1 MTRPA
6 GSSRLLRTM
15 NASAALA
22 HLLDPGMLTR
32 ADLRKLTALSTPTI
46 SEVLR
51 RLTEAGLV
59 TVAGHDS
66 GRPGP
71 SAEIYNINPEAAYAA
86 AVSIRDVAPGGAPSV
101 VAALCDLTGQ
111 VCARV
116 ESAIDFRPGGTAR
129 EDAAGEGTAHEG
141 TAGEDAAHE
150 DAAHEGTAHEGTAGE
165 DAAREDAAR
174 EDAAREDAA
183 GEGAAEGSVSD
194 KSPEGTDPLTA
205 LADVLAELCDEAGV
219 SADRVRHVQLG
230 VPGSYDPRTETI
242 HHVDVPGLGRK
253 GLVTELAAALGT
265 SVGVDNDVNL
275 AAIAERRRGVGR
287 DTESF
292 ALLWLGEDGLGL
304 AIDLAGTLMRGAR
317 GGAGEIGYMP
327 LYTPREKPA
336 REQQAGERLARA
348 QQAGERLAREQQA
361 GEQQAG
367 ERLADKGP
375 AGEKR
380 DLHDLIA
387 GPALVELA
395 GEKSRT
401 PTEVV
406 HDARGEVLT
415 EIADRIAVGVAAVI
429 AVLDPHLVVLAGPIA
444 QAGGVTLLSA
454 VRAAM
459 KKAAP
464 LESEIAVT
472 AIDDDAV
479 LLGAL
484 DAGLTA
490 VHDAL
495 LTDIRNS

>member
-86 AVSIRDVAPGGAPSV
+86 AVSIRDVPPGGAPSV

-111 VCARV
+111 VRARV
-116 ESAIDFRPGGTAR
+116 ESAISFRP
-129 EDAAGEGTAHEG
+129 EAGA
-141 TAGEDAAHE
+141 
-150 DAAHEGTAHEGTAGE
+150 
-165 DAAREDAAR
+165 
-174 EDAAREDAA
+174 
-183 GEGAAEGSVSD
+183 
-194 KSPEGTDPLTA
+194 DPLSA
-205 LADVLAELCDEAGV
+205 LAGVLAELCDEAGV
-219 SADRVRHVQLG
+219 AVDRVRHVQLG

-242 HHVDVPGLGRK
+242 HHIDVPGLGRA
-253 GLVTELAAALGT
+253 GLVAELAAALGT
-265 SVGVDNDVNL
+265 EVGVDNDVNL

-327 LYTPREKPA
+327 LYAPRERP
-336 REQQAGERLARA
+336 
-348 QQAGERLAREQQA
+348 
-361 GEQQAG
+361 
-367 ERLADKGP
+367 
-375 AGEKR
+375 R

-387 GPALVELA
+387 GPALLELA
-395 GEKSRT
+395 RDHSRT

-406 HDARGEVLT
+406 RDARGDLLT

-459 KKAAP
+459 TKAVP

-490 VHDAL
+490 VHEAL